1 MKKDSITVLDGDI
14 TEISDGEAKSVS
26 SDDALLMSMGKTPEL
41 RRVYNFWTRM
51 IVSLYFKWSSAD
63 RILFAVCAYQ
73 IMISCSWSCLVV
85 LYSTIFDIGGPFS
98 LVWGTWVNLI
108 AF

>member
-1 MKKDSITVLDGDI
+1 MKGDSINVLDGDI
-14 TEISDGEAKSVS
+14 TEISDGEAKSVN

-51 IVSLYFKWSSAD
+51 NLSLHLKLPSAD
-63 RILFAVCAYQ
+63 VILYTVCAYQ

-98 LVWGTWVNLI
+98 LVWGT
-108 AF
+108 